1 MRTRKVKRNKRRT
14 RRGGSTK
21 RNVNGVNKNEFKCAC
36 REQNIM
42 FIQQAIEHYRNFG
55 VYRNMGLTQ
64 QIIDMFEDLKY
75 DPEYCNICEDIYTNL
90 SKIDALSFYIE
101 LGDALYSD
109 NSVDLFFNH
118 QEQYKENLKKVLD
131 KYRITPESF
140 VQALERIQMA
150 THNKPI
156 RNSTNN
162 KSLSKRRRPN

>member
-1 MRTRKVKRNKRRT
+1 MKTRRVKRNKRRT
-14 RRGGSTK
+14 RKGGSTK
-21 RNVNGVNKNEFKCAC
+21 NSMNKNEFKCVC

-64 QIIDMFEDLKY
+64 QIINMFEDLKY

-101 LGDALYSD
+101 LGEALYSD
-109 NSVDLFFNH
+109 NSADLFLNH

-140 VQALERIQMA
+140 VQALERVEMA
-150 THNKPI
+150 THNKP
-156 RNSTNN
+156 RNN
-162 KSLSKRRRPN
+162 SLSKRRRPN